1 MGHGT
6 GITGAALALGVLA
19 GCGPTTPQV
28 DMSDPAVMALMAE
41 TPEKYA
47 ASGEIARRI
56 ASQCTRYSYDAGRKQ
71 ALDTVRQQQGIIAP
85 NRGGFDLELD
95 VSERIFLA
103 RNNLSSFNEDLCPAG
118 DAEEARASS
127 IAALLVP
134 V

>member
-1 MGHGT
+1 MGLRLWN
-6 GITGAALALGVLA
+6 TGAAGILAILA

-28 DMSDPAVMALMAE
+28 DTSDPAVAALMAE

-47 ASGEIARRI
+47 ASADIARRI
-56 ASQCTRYSYDAGRKQ
+56 AAQCSRYAYDAGRKQ
-71 ALDTVRQQQGIIAP
+71 ALDAVRQSQGMIAP

-95 VSERIFLA
+95 VSERVFLA
-103 RNNLSSFNEDLCPAG
+103 RNNLSSFNEDLCLAG
-118 DAEEARASS
+118 DAEESRASS